1 MGMTGN
7 KYRSQVHDA
16 ESAGVSWERRR
27 PVGKLQDW
35 GLKNSPAGRQRSQI
49 ENTPRN
55 FIYGH

>member
-7 KYRSQVHDA
+7 KYRPQFHNT

-27 PVGKLQDW
+27 LAGKLQGG
-35 GLKNSPAGRQRSQI
+35 GLENSPAGRQRSQA
-49 ENTPRN
+49 ENTPHK

>member
-1 MGMTGN
+1 MSISFHN
-7 KYRSQVHDA
+7 AFNA

-27 PVGKLQDW
+27 PAGKLQDW
-35 GLKNSPAGRQRSQI
+35 GLKNSPAGRQRPQI